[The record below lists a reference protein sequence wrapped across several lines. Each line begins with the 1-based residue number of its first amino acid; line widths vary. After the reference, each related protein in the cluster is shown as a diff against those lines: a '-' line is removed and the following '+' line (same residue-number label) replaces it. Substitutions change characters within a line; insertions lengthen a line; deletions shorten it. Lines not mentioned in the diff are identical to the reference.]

1 MPTVHDLAQRASCA
15 LHESSWARPRE
26 EANLSQERRGEIAEN
41 SRTMQLA
48 RARRLGEEVFRED
61 VASARC
67 VRDVDR
73 SARRAAS
80 SKGRF
85 LHRLDD
91 RRGVFVFEVSYLV
104 DVFEKTLFDTI
115 YHEHVA
121 YHSVKP
127 LQQFFADNRMELISA
142 KRIGTHGGSLRGV
155 AQLRSGP
162 HIKQPSVN
170 KMIAL
175 EACLGL
181 DQAKTFEAFGRH
193 TACMQKTH
201 LFVSASPR
209 VCPEPVLVKRSR
221 VALK

>member
-91 RRGVFVFEVSYLV
+91 RRGVFVFEVLELEV
-104 DVFEKTLFDTI
+104 TRGALLGKVRRDGWCAEVWELATNGHVFNDIAQAHIGIAERRKHF
-115 YHEHVA
+115 V
-121 YHSVKP
+121 
-127 LQQFFADNRMELISA
+127 R
-142 KRIGTHGGSLRGV
+142 RIRGPARWRAAV
-155 AQLRSGP
+155 
-162 HIKQPSVN
+162 
-170 KMIAL
+170 
-175 EACLGL
+175 
-181 DQAKTFEAFGRH
+181 
-193 TACMQKTH
+193 
-201 LFVSASPR
+201 
-209 VCPEPVLVKRSR
+209 
-221 VALK
+221 